1 MCPALEI
8 VRKASHPVSHPASH
22 PGNNGISTIGQNGDW
37 KFGTAPSFA
46 NCTFSGGSR
55 HRSNTQWYAPPA
67 AVVAHFLP
75 QNKAQ
80 YIPPFG
86 DAAQNHLSEMGAI
99 LKTLFN
105 RWFYVEPPDFI
116 DQNVHWYVWCCAVQ
130 GCWWLPAVVMLAYLT
145 VYVRVCVL
153 VICDRWFCIRSEIMR
168 TQPLRWWWP
177 HTTTLYASL
186 HSPPPHL

>member
-8 VRKASHPVSHPASH
+8 VRKASHPASHPVSHPASH

-75 QNKAQ
+75 PKQSTIHSTLRRCCPK
-80 YIPPFG
+80 PPKRNG
-86 DAAQNHLSEMGAI
+86 RHTKNVVQPLVLCG
-99 LKTLFN
+99 TT
-105 RWFYVEPPDFI
+105 RFYRRKCALVC
-116 DQNVHWYVWCCAVQ
+116 VVLCCA
-130 GCWWLPAVVMLAYLT
+130 WMLMAASRGNARLSHCLC
-145 VYVRVCVL
+145 RCMCVGY
-153 VICDRWFCIRSEIMR
+153 MR
-168 TQPLRWWWP
+168 PMI
-177 HTTTLYASL
+177 LYT
-186 HSPPPHL
+186 